1 MDFVSGIV
9 VYILLWW
16 WSFLMSLPFG
26 LKVPDEV
33 KSGHASSAPANPFIK
48 QKLIAATVISSVL
61 FVIVYFVI
69 ESGLISFENL

>member
-48 QKLIAATVISSVL
+48 QKLILLFMNFLIIIVVIA
-61 FVIVYFVI
+61 
-69 ESGLISFENL
+69 NQ